1 MTSEPLSKG
10 TDLNISKSHREL
22 KTRIQRLEA
31 LLEEAQATIQ
41 SLRKELA
48 DEMVKSSERPY
59 EKHFVDSDRWLFT
72 VLEHL
77 PIGVWLANEKGE
89 ITYGNPAGRN
99 IWVGAKYVG
108 PEEFHE
114 YKAWWYETGELIQPH
129 DWGVARAV
137 MHKQTSLN
145 EVIKIQCFDGSH
157 KIILNSAVPMLGE
170 DGEVLGA
177 VVLNEDITDR
187 KKSEAELH
195 AYADKL
201 ERSNRELEHFAF
213 IASHDMQ
220 EPLRKI
226 EKFAEMLHRRS
237 SPFLDDAGRVYLER
251 MNESASRMRQ
261 MISALLALNRVTSAG
276 QPFRSVKLSKV
287 LETVIDD
294 LEVRLKETGGQ
305 VCVKELPEVQADEIQ
320 MHQLFL
326 NLLTNA
332 LKFSID
338 EKTPR
343 VHVYP
348 SLAEELEQPVDASI
362 FSTLRLVDIVVED
375 NGIGIDQEQVKNIFK
390 PFLRL
395 HGRAEYEG
403 YGMGLAICQKIVERH
418 GGKIRVESQPGQGS
432 KFFVS
437 LPAYEKDIA

>member
-1 MTSEPLSKG
+1 
-10 TDLNISKSHREL
+10 
-22 KTRIQRLEA
+22 
-31 LLEEAQATIQ
+31 
-41 SLRKELA
+41 
-48 DEMVKSSERPY
+48 
-59 EKHFVDSDRWLFT
+59 
-72 VLEHL
+72 
-77 PIGVWLANEKGE
+77 
-89 ITYGNPAGRN
+89 
-99 IWVGAKYVG
+99 
-108 PEEFHE
+108 
-114 YKAWWYETGELIQPH
+114 
-129 DWGVARAV
+129 
-137 MHKQTSLN
+137 
-145 EVIKIQCFDGSH
+145 
-157 KIILNSAVPMLGE
+157 
-170 DGEVLGA
+170 
-177 VVLNEDITDR
+177 
-187 KKSEAELH
+187 
-195 AYADKL
+195 
-201 ERSNRELEHFAF
+201 
-213 IASHDMQ
+213 
-220 EPLRKI
+220 
-226 EKFAEMLHRRS
+226 
-237 SPFLDDAGRVYLER
+237 
-251 MNESASRMRQ
+251 
-261 MISALLALNRVTSAG
+261 
-276 QPFRSVKLSKV
+276 
-287 LETVIDD
+287 VIDD